1 MKVTLNVDKIFHLRG
16 KLSITK
22 QTLFKQSILFSF
34 KTITFI
40 ESIIQNYP
48 FKEIL
53 NSTRSKKLQGRNLR
67 SQVARAIYFSK
78 NGTAL
83 NRDRFQWGRE
93 GWRRNSSA
101 FFFTGN
107 SWNTINGQSSFRS
120 GELDGGGSL
129 ALMNHSSLIRRWA
142 FGS

>member
-1 MKVTLNVDKIFHLRG
+1 MKVTLNVDKIFHLSG

-53 NSTRSKKLQGRNLR
+53 NATRSKISYNKFLLTIYESNTERRQNIP
-67 SQVARAIYFSK
+67 SQ
-78 NGTAL
+78 
-83 NRDRFQWGRE
+83 
-93 GWRRNSSA
+93 
-101 FFFTGN
+101 
-107 SWNTINGQSSFRS
+107 
-120 GELDGGGSL
+120 
-129 ALMNHSSLIRRWA
+129 
-142 FGS
+142 